1 MLINKT
7 VMCTRTHC
15 HRGCSC
21 PGVKMNACSQLLMMR
36 STFDLCVQC
45 SQLYRYCLQLKCTQS
60 DVLLYGNTAAAVHF
74 KAALVLLVEFTC
86 SHCFHLA
93 LKPLAN
99 LTSDLSAAFSP
110 PSPLLARL
118 LLRLFSPRQILPLR
132 LLHSAP
138 MSLSSDSQEGAFFQE
153 VNADL

>member
-1 MLINKT
+1 M
-7 VMCTRTHC
+7 V
-15 HRGCSC
+15 
-21 PGVKMNACSQLLMMR
+21 
-36 STFDLCVQC
+36 
-45 SQLYRYCLQLKCTQS
+45 
-60 DVLLYGNTAAAVHF
+60 TAAAVHF
-74 KAALVLLVEFTC
+74 KAALVLLVEITC

-99 LTSDLSAAFSP
+99 LTSDLSVALSP

-118 LLRLFSPRQILPLR
+118 LLRFFSPRQILPLR

-138 MSLSSDSQEGAFFQE
+138 MSLSSDSQEGVFFPE